1 MYSTLLAWN
10 TARHSSLPMLSPT
23 TSPSSPSPPTTRK
36 SPPPGIASPPAHQI
50 LTYHCVCGT
59 HLLTTPYA
67 LPHLPV
73 RASPSLDKARILPL
87 PTLEESSSELSLAGD
102 QYLPSLIHRI
112 RPARKAVVVQREDG
126 WERRRV
132 WRCGRCGVVVAYELE
147 GVEDG
152 TGIEP
157 EGSEKKRLKVMYL
170 LEEGLV
176 ETGKMM
182 AGGTD

>member
-1 MYSTLLAWN
+1 
-10 TARHSSLPMLSPT
+10 MLSSA
-23 TSPSSPSPPTTRK
+23 TSPSPTSPATAPESPPAGSS
-36 SPPPGIASPPAHQI
+36 SPPPHQI
-50 LTYHCVCGT
+50 HTYHCVCGT
-59 HLLTTPYA
+59 HILTTPYA

-87 PTLEESSSELSLAGD
+87 PTLEESSPELTSAGE
-102 QYLPSLIHRI
+102 QYLPSLLHRL

-132 WRCGRCGVVVAYELE
+132 WRCGRCAVGVGYEIE

-152 TGIEP
+152 TGVEK
-157 EGSEKKRLKVMYL
+157 EGSDVKRSKVMYL
-170 LEEGLV
+170 LEDGFV

-182 AGGTD
+182 GGGAD